1 MSTITIK
8 NTIYNIHKQDNG
20 ELLLQPIKQIVINN
34 LDDISQYNFCKSKI
48 ILCSIN
54 DKLFDKKKYKPVL
67 NKIYHLI
74 NSGSKIIINTILNIE
89 TIEKEDSGF
98 YYLDKIG
105 ISVQGVDANKCIYE
119 IINQCIKN
127 YIKLEMNIKLQNNY
141 DILIDIVN

>member
-34 LDDISQYNFCKSKI
+34 LDDISQYDFCKSQI

-54 DKLFDKKKYKPVL
+54 DKLFDKNKYKPIL
-67 NKIYHLI
+67 NKIYYLI
-74 NSGSKIIINTILNIE
+74 NSGSKIIKNTNLNIE
-89 TIEKEDSGF
+89 TIEKENSGF

-127 YIKLEMNIKLQNNY
+127 YIKLEMNIKLQNN
-141 DILIDIVN
+141 DNILIDI